1 MVRMFASA
9 VLAAFLVLSPLA
21 LRDASA
27 QSAPAMVQSMLY
39 FGLVNAD
46 GGVSEQ
52 EWSTF
57 LADEVAPR
65 FPDGLTVLSAYGQGS
80 STKPGNLPMLGA
92 TTKVLIVVHPDTAEA
107 TGKLADLKNAYK
119 ERFGKIG
126 VFHTR
131 QAVEIVAD

>member
-1 MVRMFASA
+1 MPRFIVAV
-9 VLAAFLVLSPLA
+9 VLAAFLAASPLMG
-21 LRDASA
+21 RGASA
-27 QSAPAMVQSMLY
+27 QSDTAMVQSMLY

-52 EWSTF
+52 EWSAF

-80 STKPGNLPMLGA
+80 STKPTNLPMLGA

-131 QAVEIVAD
+131 QPVEVVAD